1 MGILLVSNTSGESF
15 TFKEVKE
22 VVVQLGE
29 ISGIWADPQAPDVY
43 IVLMLEG
50 LEPSFMEAE
59 IINSEDG
66 ITLHRIISEHND
78 PQLNQ
83 RLEMLHDSLKKL
95 ETNDGK

>member
-1 MGILLVSNTSGESF
+1 MGILLISSTNGESL
-15 TFKEVKE
+15 TYEGVKKTA
-22 VVVQLGE
+22 VQLGE
-29 ISGIWADPQAPDVY
+29 LSGIWADPQASDVY

-66 ITLHRIISEHND
+66 STLRRIISEHND